1 MLPPSLAGLR
11 VLELGAGIGRFTRAL
26 SEAGAAHVHA
36 VDFMKNLIDEV
47 RTSVLS
53 RRVRFTHA
61 PSSAQNERTNA
72 ALGNLSF
79 EAADVMTM
87 AFEPASYDFVFTKC
101 VHALCVQF
109 APRC

>member
-47 RTSVLS
+47 RRSTAAS
-53 RRVRFTHA
+53 RRGRVTHA
-61 PSSAQNERTNA
+61 PPQNERTNA
-72 ALGNLSF
+72 SLGKVSF

-101 VHALCVQF
+101 VHA
-109 APRC
+109 